1 MLTYTIANDHEV
13 PMDYTAFTNHG
24 SLSCKDHDHLAS
36 FNRMRPSLRFITDS
50 CCFTC
55 LLPTKVCKGH
65 FQSVNQCLSPP
76 MIPIWLN
83 TMLSYQGFL
92 AEKVPDFF
100 HHIGLARWQDMRQEQ
115 IIQRFLGFEWKVLDT
130 EVLYGV
136 LLFLELHKIFAEQ
149 MGRA

>member
-1 MLTYTIANDHEV
+1 ML
-13 PMDYTAFTNHG
+13 
-24 SLSCKDHDHLAS
+24 C
-36 FNRMRPSLRFITDS
+36 
-50 CCFTC
+50 
-55 LLPTKVCKGH
+55 
-65 FQSVNQCLSPP
+65 
-76 MIPIWLN
+76 
-83 TMLSYQGFL
+83 YQGFL